1 MDIKG
6 KVAIVTGTS
15 RGIGRRIAVEL
26 TRRGDVVALRART
39 VTPNRTIPGALGW
52 TLDEILEAGGRA
64 IAIPTKAVL
73 NRLTK
78 AIAAKLLG
86 DNICAACFDPGSTRT
101 ELVDAMVAKGVFEAG
116 RSHPM
121 SWPVAVV
128 MKVITA
134 EDQLTFAG
142 QVVRTGPPD

>member
-86 DNICAACFDPGSTRT
+86 DNICAACLRPRQHPHR
-101 ELVDAMVAKGVFEAG
+101 AG
-116 RSHPM
+116 GRHGRPRGCS
-121 SWPVAVV
+121 
-128 MKVITA
+128 K
-134 EDQLTFAG
+134 LAG
-142 QVVRTGPPD
+142 LIP